1 MDDVGDRL
9 RKVREMHGLSQ
20 RKLAKLSGISNA
32 TISQVEHGK
41 SNISLG
47 VLKQILEAIPMSI
60 SEFFTLEFS
69 SIDKVFYTSDEL
81 VETGTGDISYRQ
93 VGTNLSKH
101 KLQMLIERYP
111 AGADTGRSMF
121 KHEGE
126 EAGIIMEG
134 IVEFTVGDKTK
145 ILRPGDAY
153 LFDSRLPHRVRNVG
167 KKDCVFISACTPPS
181 F

>member
-9 RKVREMHGLSQ
+9 RKVREMHGYSQ

-60 SEFFTLEFS
+60 NEFFTLEFS
-69 SIDKVFYTSDEL
+69 SVDKVFFTSDEL

-93 VGTNLSKH
+93 IGANLSDH
-101 KLQMLIERYP
+101 KIQMLIERYP

-126 EAGIIMEG
+126 EAGMILEG
-134 IVEFTVGDKTK
+134 FVEFTVGDKTK
-145 ILRPGDAY
+145 ILRPGDSY

-167 KKDCVFISACTPPS
+167 KKECVIISACTPPS